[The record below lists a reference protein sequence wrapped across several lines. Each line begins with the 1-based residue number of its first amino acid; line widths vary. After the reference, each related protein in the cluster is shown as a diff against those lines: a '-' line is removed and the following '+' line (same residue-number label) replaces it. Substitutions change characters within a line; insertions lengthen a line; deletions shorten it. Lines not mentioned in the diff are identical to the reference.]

1 MLFQPTNLV
10 PSSFAGFGG
19 DVIDVTVENEF
30 LLQLNGNSALL
41 AYQLTIMNNDSLSAV
56 KYNTPKVVLD
66 TPIYPINHKGEQ
78 QYLTVTIPVNTTST
92 LENGKEY
99 KWKIQLWWGS
109 TNIDS
114 IISTESYF
122 KTSSTPTVVID
133 NDLATLSTKNIT
145 LTATY
150 SQTENVPIQWFKW
163 VLAKKDG
170 SDRSEVVVDT
180 GEIYSINIKLEYD
193 ALEDGNDYSAQ
204 VTVKNNDGVEAT
216 SDWYDFAV
224 TYSKPT
230 VQGYLNAVLT
240 PSTGI
245 KLEWSKLKFIQG
257 ATSAGSEVYL
267 ADKPVDNHIS
277 IDIQPEQSII
287 FDGTS
292 ENGFELDTNVTH
304 VWSGKLPEGFDGL
317 FYKASGTDLAGNP
330 YKLEIFYDNTSKQF
344 KLHVNDVFI
353 SHISAPVILN
363 RWFNIQA
370 TNSSFSA
377 NLSMSDVWEG
387 SFVVESLYNNADF
400 YIAGEVSDVSYID
413 TGNLTNIES
422 VNNSFALQ
430 TIYSNTKTH
439 TVKLINNY
447 FQKLSFGDSN
457 VGKNKIKDLDLKG
470 LTSLTT
476 IESGKNLYGTIDIT
490 GLVNLTKLDLSN
502 TPKIK
507 LDGITSIATGS
518 TIYPSLTNINIS
530 ENSIGWMD
538 FSRFPNLEK
547 LEMSNTNC
555 LTLDLSANSNLA
567 ELDLHKHDSINR
579 NPILNT
585 QANMVSMA
593 NTLPSRVGMDK
604 GIIKTYPSNRDWI
617 KTICD
622 GKNWETYRVATIT
635 TKIYRANGTI
645 SIPLD
650 INDVAY
656 IDWGDGSQEML
667 TDLKQLVT
675 LAHTYSSAGNYTIK
689 MYLNNFTKIGSEGSS
704 PHFSYDYEYG
714 YTGTVTAIDI
724 TEFTNLTHIAFRYNA
739 FSGGS
744 LSSLNITGL
753 TNLTS
758 ISLDGARVPSL
769 ITGGTIFS
777 KVTWLDLDSC
787 PLGNFSLSMFPGIT
801 SSLLI
806 AQTGRTMLD
815 VSPCPGVTYI
825 RLGAYDTSQAGT
837 NGIIRD
843 QTNMVN
849 FANTL
854 PDRKGKSSG
863 KIEIWENTAWGWIAS
878 ICAAKNWIKA

>member
-10 PSSFAGFGG
+10 PSSFVGFGG
-19 DVIDVTVENEF
+19 DVIDATVENEF

-41 AYQLTIMNNDSLSAV
+41 AYQLIIMNNDSLSAV
-56 KYNTPKVVLD
+56 KYDTSKVVLE

-99 KWKIQLWWGS
+99 KWKVQLWWGA
-109 TNIDS
+109 TDVDS

-150 SQTENVPIQWFKW
+150 SQAENVPIQWFKW
-163 VLAKKDG
+163 TLAKKDG
-170 SDRSEVVVDT
+170 SDRSEIVVDT
-180 GEIYSINIKLEYD
+180 GEIYGIDTKLEYD

-204 VTVKNNDGVEAT
+204 ITVKNNDGVEVT
-216 SDWYDFAV
+216 SDWYDFTV

-230 VQGYLNAVLT
+230 VHGYLSAVLT
-240 PSTGI
+240 PSTGV

-257 ATSAGSEVYL
+257 TTSVGSEVYL
-267 ADKPVDNHIS
+267 SDKPVDDHIS
-277 IDIQPEQSII
+277 IDIQPEQNII
-287 FDGTS
+287 FDGTG
-292 ENGFELDTNVTH
+292 ENGFELDLNVTH

-317 FYKASGTDLAGNP
+317 FYKASGTDLAGDP
-330 YKLEIFYDNTSKQF
+330 YKLELLYDNVNKQF

-353 SHISAPVILN
+353 SHVSTPIISN
-363 RWFNIQA
+363 RWFNVQA

-400 YIAGEVSDVSYID
+400 YMAGEVSDVSYVD
-413 TGNLTNIES
+413 LGNLTNIES
-422 VNNSFALQ
+422 VNNSFILQ
-430 TIYSNTKTH
+430 TIYNNTKTH

-457 VGKNKIKDLDLKG
+457 VGKSKIKDLDLKG
-470 LTSLTT
+470 LTNLTV
-476 IESGKNLYGTIDIT
+476 IEGGKNLYGTIDIT
-490 GLVNLTKLDLSN
+490 GLVNLTKLDISN
-502 TPKIK
+502 TPKST
-507 LDGITSIATGS
+507 LDGISSIETGS
-518 TIYPSLTNINIS
+518 TVYPNLTNINIS
-530 ENSIGWMD
+530 ENAIGGMN

-555 LTLDLSANSNLA
+555 LTLDLSANSKLA
-567 ELDLHKHDSINR
+567 ELELHKHDSINM

-622 GKNWETYRVATIT
+622 GKNWETYRVATIGIQTSDPNT
-635 TKIYRANGTI
+635 TLKFPVNV
-645 SIPLD
+645 D
-650 INDVAY
+650 DVSY
-656 IDWGDGSQEML
+656 IDWGDGTVE
-667 TDLKQLVT
+667 KIEQLNSLVIYE
-675 LAHTYSSAGNYTIK
+675 HTYISAGSYMVK
-689 MYLNNFTKIGSEGSS
+689 MYSMNNFKMLGSG
-704 PHFSYDYEYG
+704 
-714 YTGTVTAIDI
+714 GTSLTFRPDGKVTSFNIK
-724 TEFTNLTHIAFRYNA
+724 EFNNLTHIAFRWLLEYY
-739 FSGGS
+739 GS
-744 LSSLNITGL
+744 LDITGM

-758 ISLDGARVPSL
+758 ISLDSVSGYSQRFTSL
-769 ITGGTIFS
+769 ITGGTIYP
-777 KVTWLDLDSC
+777 KVTWVDLDGN
-787 PLGNFSLSMFPGIT
+787 PLGNFDLSIFPGIT
-801 SSLLI
+801 SGLLI
-806 AQTGRTMLD
+806 ANTNRSALD
-815 VSPCPGVTYI
+815 VSPCPNVSYI
-825 RLGAYDTSQAGT
+825 RLGSYNSGAYRPNTILNNQTS
-837 NGIIRD
+837 
-843 QTNMVN
+843 MVA

-854 PDRKGKSSG
+854 PDRNGKTAG
-863 KIEIWENTAWGWIAS
+863 KIELDTTPWGWIAS
-878 ICAAKNWIKA
+878 ICATKNWIKA

>member
-10 PSSFAGFGG
+10 PSSFVGFGG

-41 AYQLTIMNNDSLSAV
+41 AYQLIIMNNDSLSAV
-56 KYNTPKVVLD
+56 KYDTSKVVLE

-99 KWKIQLWWGS
+99 KWKVQLWWGA
-109 TNIDS
+109 TDADS

-150 SQTENVPIQWFKW
+150 SQAENVPIQWFKW

-240 PSTGI
+240 PSTGV

-257 ATSAGSEVYL
+257 ATSVGSEVYL
-267 ADKPVDNHIS
+267 SDKPVDDHIS
-277 IDIQPEQSII
+277 IDIQPEQNII

-317 FYKASGTDLAGNP
+317 FYKASGTDLAGTP

-353 SHISAPVILN
+353 SHISTPVISN

-430 TIYSNTKTH
+430 TIYSNTNTH

-502 TPKIK
+502 TPKST

-530 ENSIGWMD
+530 ENSIGGMD

-555 LTLDLSANSNLA
+555 LTLDLSANSKLA
-567 ELDLHKHDSINR
+567 ELELHKHDSINT

-622 GKNWETYRVATIT
+622 GKNWETYRVATIGIQTSDPNT
-635 TKIYRANGTI
+635 TLKFPVNV
-645 SIPLD
+645 D
-650 INDVAY
+650 DVSY
-656 IDWGDGSQEML
+656 IDWGDGTVE
-667 TDLKQLVT
+667 KIEQLNSLIT
-675 LAHTYSSAGNYTIK
+675 YEHTYVSAGSYTVK
-689 MYLNNFTKIGSEGSS
+689 MYSMNNFKMLGSGGTSLAFS
-704 PHFSYDYEYG
+704 PG
-714 YTGTVTAIDI
+714 GKVTSFNIK
-724 TEFTNLTHIAFRYNA
+724 EFNNLTHIAFRWLLKYY
-739 FSGGS
+739 GS
-744 LSSLNITGL
+744 LDITGM

-758 ISLDGARVPSL
+758 ISLDSVGGYSQRFTSL
-769 ITGGTIFS
+769 ITGGTIYP
-777 KVTWLDLDSC
+777 KVTWVDLDGN
-787 PLGNFSLSMFPGIT
+787 PLGNFDLSIFPGIT

-806 AQTGRTMLD
+806 ADTNRSALD
-815 VSPCPGVTYI
+815 VSPCPNVSYI
-825 RLGAYDTSQAGT
+825 RLGSYSSGAYRPNTIL
-837 NGIIRD
+837 NN
-843 QTNMVN
+843 QTNMIA

-854 PDRKGKSSG
+854 PDRNGKTAG
-863 KIEIWENTAWGWIAS
+863 KIELDTTPWGWIAS
-878 ICAAKNWIKA
+878 ICATKNWIKA